1 MMNYAPDGAW
11 AALYDEGTVPLQRGA
26 YPYTAIQRLAER
38 FEVSPHQ
45 QLQDIAL
52 FLWAV
57 ARPVQEAAEAAA
69 EAEETPTDMED
80 ISIEMAPL
88 PEPGG
93 ARIEDGPETSSDEE
107 HGLDEA
113 WRDALDD
120 PKR

>member
-1 MMNYAPDGAW
+1 MMNYAPDGAYS
-11 AALYDEGTVPLQRGA
+11 ALTDCTAQLEWGH

-45 QLQDIAL
+45 QLQDFAR
-52 FLWAV
+52 FFWAV

-69 EAEETPTDMED
+69 AEEETPTDIYD

-93 ARIEDGPETSSDEE
+93 SRIQDEPEIRSDEE
-107 HGLDEA
+107 SNLDEA